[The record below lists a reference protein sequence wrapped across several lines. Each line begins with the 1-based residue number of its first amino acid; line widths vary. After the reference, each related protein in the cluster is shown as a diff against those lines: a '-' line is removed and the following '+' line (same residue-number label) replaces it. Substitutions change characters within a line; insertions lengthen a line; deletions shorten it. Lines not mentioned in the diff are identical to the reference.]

1 MTNKSASNLP
11 AKLAGKFIVLDGPD
25 GCGKS
30 TQVRCLAEHLR
41 RAGGDPLTVR
51 DPGDTDLGN
60 AIREILLGEQYARR
74 DIRSEL
80 MLFMASRAQLVSEK
94 IKPALAA
101 GRTVLSDRY
110 VSSSCAYQ
118 GAGGLDVADI
128 LRVAEVATG
137 NLWPDMTI
145 VLDVDSEQGFT
156 RIKTYRSQVALD
168 AMEQRGLEFHRKVR
182 DIFLKLPSF
191 YPRPVL
197 IRPAEGTIEQV
208 QQRVLETLSVVDF

>member
-1 MTNKSASNLP
+1 MSNELAEKLS

-30 TQVRCLAEHLR
+30 TQVRRLAEYLR
-41 RAGGDPLTVR
+41 QAGGDPLTVR

-60 AIREILLGEQYARR
+60 AIREILLGEKYARR

-80 MLFMASRAQLVSEK
+80 MLFMASRAQLVAEK
-94 IKPALAA
+94 IRPALSA

-118 GAGGLDVADI
+118 GAGGLDVAEVI
-128 LRVAEVATG
+128 QVANVATN
-137 NLWPDMTI
+137 NLWPELTI
-145 VLDVDSEQGFT
+145 VLDVDSEKGFD

-191 YPRPVL
+191 YPRPVM
-197 IRPAEGTIEQV
+197 IRPADGTVEQV
-208 QQRVLETLSVVDF
+208 QQRILETLNVVDF

>member
-1 MTNKSASNLP
+1 V
-11 AKLAGKFIVLDGPD
+11 G
-25 GCGKS
+25 
-30 TQVRCLAEHLR
+30 
-41 RAGGDPLTVR
+41 
-51 DPGDTDLGN
+51 
-60 AIREILLGEQYARR
+60 
-74 DIRSEL
+74 
-80 MLFMASRAQLVSEK
+80 
-94 IKPALAA
+94 
-101 GRTVLSDRY
+101 
-110 VSSSCAYQ
+110 
-118 GAGGLDVADI
+118 DI

-197 IRPAEGTIEQV
+197 IRSAEGTIEQV

>member
-1 MTNKSASNLP
+1 MTNEFAPNLS

-30 TQVRCLAEHLR
+30 TQVHRLAEYLR
-41 RAGGDPLTVR
+41 KTGGGPLTVR
-51 DPGDTDLGN
+51 DPGDTDIGN
-60 AIREILLGEQYARR
+60 AIREILLGEKYARR
-74 DIRSEL
+74 DIRCEL

-94 IKPALAA
+94 IRPALSA

-118 GAGGLDVADI
+118 GAGGLDVAEIIQIADM
-128 LRVAEVATG
+128 ATG
-137 NLWPDMTI
+137 NLWPDLTV
-145 VLDVDSEQGFT
+145 VLDVDSEQGFE
-156 RIKTYRSQVALD
+156 RIQTYRSQVALD
-168 AMEQRGLEFHRKVR
+168 AMEQKGLEFHRKVR

-197 IRPAEGTIEQV
+197 ICPAEGTVEQV
-208 QQRVLETLSVVDF
+208 HRRILEILCNVHF